1 MPPRAHWP
9 GLHRIRLT
17 GADALDWLQG
27 QCTQDLRGMEPG
39 EVRLAMLARNTGQL
53 EALLVIHAS
62 AEGLD
67 VYAEP
72 PEPLMDRV
80 RDFVIMEDVAAQLDP
95 RPVCWE
101 AGEGDGAPLT
111 LDIPG
116 CLAFADAEPDE
127 ARLLAA
133 GWPRVGADTS
143 AKTLCP
149 ELGALWVDRAIS
161 YRKGCY
167 TGQEVIMRI
176 HSRGRTHRTWML
188 VLAKEPL
195 KAGAPVEVDGAPVG
209 EVLRCMEWQGR
220 WLASAHIKNAA
231 AVDGQAAAVSGK
243 PAVLRFPPVTAP

>member
-9 GLHRIRLT
+9 GLQRIRLT

-27 QCTQDLRGMEPG
+27 QCTQDLRGIEPG

-53 EALLVIHAS
+53 EALLVIHAA

-80 RDFVIMEDVAAQLDP
+80 RDFVIMEDVSAELDP

-101 AGEGDGAPLT
+101 EGEGNGAPLA
-111 LDIPG
+111 LDSPG
-116 CLAFADAEPDE
+116 RLTHAEAESDE
-127 ARLLAA
+127 ARFLAA
-133 GWPRVGADTS
+133 GWPRVGVETS

-149 ELGALWVDRAIS
+149 ELGPLWVDRAIT

-188 VLAKEPL
+188 MLAEEPL
-195 KAGAPVEVDGAPVG
+195 AAGAPVEVEGASVG
-209 EVLRCMEWQGR
+209 EVLRCLEWQGR
-220 WLASAHIKNAA
+220 WLASAHIKNAS
-231 AVDGQAAAVSGK
+231 AVEGQATSVGGK
-243 PAVLRFPPVTAP
+243 SAVLRFPPVTAP